1 LYRRDFDRDFTKIL
15 LGVAPRFLASKG
27 WKARRKIVD
36 AIKAYYARGDDKDG
50 LGVLTIRRDVGKKY
64 GASIDEIS
72 RFEMGDAIG
81 VLINATPTLFWTILQ
96 IYSDPALLT
105 EIRAEIAAFMTT
117 ETPPQRPRKHILD
130 INTLQDACPL
140 LVSTYREVLRNRT
153 QAQTSRWVTQDTVL
167 ADQYL
172 LKKDS
177 VLLIPGALIHADPV
191 WGPDAKAFNPRR
203 FMGKTT
209 DVKAGANRTWGGG
222 QTLCPGRFF
231 ATMEI
236 TCSVAMMVA
245 RFDLR
250 PVGNGGRW
258 VIPQQDG
265 NSVAS
270 SIHPP
275 KTDCRVKVT
284 EREGYRGDEWAY
296 KFADEG

>member
-1 LYRRDFDRDFTKIL
+1 MCCRDFDRDFTKIL

-27 WKARRKIVD
+27 WKARQKIVE
-36 AIKAYYARGDDKDG
+36 AIKSYYARGDDKDS
-50 LGVLTIRRDVGKKY
+50 LGVLTVRSDVGKKY

-96 IYSDPALLT
+96 IYSDRALLAD
-105 EIRAEIAAFMTT
+105 IRAEIAAFTTT
-117 ETPPQRPRKHILD
+117 ESPADRPRRHILD

-140 LVSTYREVLRNRT
+140 LVSTYREVLRTRT
-153 QAQTSRWVTQDTVL
+153 QAQTSRWVTQDTIL
-167 ADQYL
+167 ADRYL

-191 WGPDAKAFNPRR
+191 WGPDAKEFNPRR
-203 FMGKTT
+203 FMGKT

-245 RFDLR
+245 RFDLQ

-258 VIPQQDG
+258 VIPKQDG

-275 KTDCRVKVT
+275 KTDFKVT
-284 EREGYRGDEWAY
+284 VAEREEYRGDQWAY
-296 KFADEG
+296 RFAEEVR

>member
-1 LYRRDFDRDFTKIL
+1 M
-15 LGVAPRFLASKG
+15 APRFLASKA
-27 WKARRKIVD
+27 WKARQKIVN
-36 AIKAYYARGDDKDG
+36 AIKAYYIRGDHKDG
-50 LGVLTIRRDVGKKY
+50 LGVLTVRRDVGKKY

-96 IYSDPALLT
+96 IYSDPTLLAD
-105 EIRAEIAAFMTT
+105 IRAEIAAFITT
-117 ETPPQRPRKHILD
+117 ESPAEGPRKHILD

-140 LVSTYREVLRNRT
+140 LVSTYREVLRHRT
-153 QAQTSRWVTQDTVL
+153 QAPTSRWVTQDTIL
-167 ADQYL
+167 ADKYL

-177 VLLIPGALIHADPV
+177 ILLIPGALIHADPAV
-191 WGPDAKAFNPRR
+191 WGPDAKEFNPRR
-203 FMGKTT
+203 FMGKT

-245 RFDLR
+245 RFDLQ

-275 KTDCRVKVT
+275 KTDCKVRVT
-284 EREGYRGDEWAY
+284 ERKEHAGERWAY
-296 KFADEG
+296 KFAEEAG